1 LQPETTV
8 ALQVAPLSTDA
19 VPSSLLEA

>member
-8 ALQVAPLSTDA
+8 AVQVAPLSTDA